1 MIKSIIKE
9 IFIIILLVLA
19 IILVLGII
27 FYDYRPSNKKIPS
40 KVAEYTLSEEMSEE
54 LNETLTAAET
64 QNIVKTYRV
73 DSTDLGRYEESDD
86 YNKGKVNPFAAP
98 SSNGENSQNNTG
110 NGNSTNNENTS
121 SGSEQNEGDGF
132 FNTVK

>member
-9 IFIIILLVLA
+9 IFIIILLVIA
-19 IILVLGII
+19 IILILGII

-64 QNIVKTYRV
+64 QNIIKTYRV

-86 YNKGKVNPFAAP
+86 YNKGKANPFAAP
-98 SSNGENSQNNTG
+98 SNTDNSQNNTG
-110 NGNSTNNENTS
+110 SGSNNENTVNDTDDNN
-121 SGSEQNEGDGF
+121 GQGF

>member
-9 IFIIILLVLA
+9 IFIIILLVIA
-19 IILVLGII
+19 IILTLGIV

-86 YNKGKVNPFAAP
+86 YNKGKPNPFAAP
-98 SSNGENSQNNTG
+98 SSTENSQNNTG
-110 NGNSTNNENTS
+110 SDTDNGNTVDDTQEN
-121 SGSEQNEGDGF
+121 GGEGF

>member
-1 MIKSIIKE
+1 M
-9 IFIIILLVLA
+9 
-19 IILVLGII
+19 
-27 FYDYRPSNKKIPS
+27 
-40 KVAEYTLSEEMSEE
+40 
-54 LNETLTAAET
+54 
-64 QNIVKTYRV
+64 

-98 SSNGENSQNNTG
+98 SSNGGNSQNNTG

>member
-1 MIKSIIKE
+1 MVKSIIKE
-9 IFIIILLVLA
+9 IFIIILLTIAIVL
-19 IILVLGII
+19 ILGIV
-27 FYDYRPSNKKIPS
+27 FYDYIPLNKKIPS
-40 KVAEYTLSEEMSEE
+40 EVAKYTLPEETSEE

-86 YNKGKVNPFAAP
+86 YNKGKPNPFAAP
-98 SSNGENSQNNTG
+98 SSTENSQNNTG
-110 NGNSTNNENTS
+110 SDTDNGNTVDDTQEN
-121 SGSEQNEGDGF
+121 GGEGF